1 MTLTLLTPKQ
11 VGALLQVSRY
21 RVYELIRL
29 GLLPGTVRV
38 GRQIR
43 IDPSRLDESVRTG
56 GSALPGGWRRE
67 TR

>member
-11 VGALLQVSRY
+11 VGALLQVSRC

-43 IDPSRLDESVRTG
+43 VDPSRLDEFVRTG

-67 TR
+67 VR